1 MKVLFIIPA
10 YNEEKTL
17 GKVIEDIESQ
27 DLEFESDIL
36 VVDDHSSDSTSEVA
50 ERKGVKVLR
59 HPLNLGGGGSLKT
72 GFKYAERNDYDI
84 VLTIDADGQHR
95 PDDVNRVLEP
105 VLSGRADMSV
115 GSRFKGEAKY
125 DVPKIRY
132 MGIKFYSKLTSYLTG
147 QEITDVTSGYRAI
160 NRGLFKEFADNF
172 PYRFYAI
179 EPTTWAGRRGFQI
192 EEVPVVMSS
201 REEGNSHLNLKRL
214 FLYPLSHV
222 YAIIRAL

>member
-17 GKVIEDIESQ
+17 GKVID
-27 DLEFESDIL
+27 DLRAQEKDFENDIL
-36 VVDDHSSDSTSEVA
+36 VVDDHSSDKTSEVA
-50 ERKGVKVLR
+50 REKNVKVVR
-59 HPLNLGGGGSLKT
+59 HPMNLGGGGSLKT
-72 GFKYAERNDYDI
+72 GFKYADRNGYNV
-84 VLTIDADGQHR
+84 VLTIDADGQHH
-95 PDDVNRVLEP
+95 PEDVNKVLEP
-105 VLSGRADMSV
+105 VLSGRADMSI
-115 GSRFKGEAKY
+115 GSRFRGEAKY

-132 MGIKFYSKLTSYLTG
+132 AGIKFYSIVTSILTG

-160 NRGLFKEFADNF
+160 DKELFTEFADNF

-179 EPTTWAGRRGFQI
+179 EPTIWSGRRGFEI
-192 EEVPVVMSS
+192 EEVPVIMSS

-214 FLYPLSHV
+214 ILYPFSHI